1 MEFEKKIPEVMEIME
16 FGCQV
21 MDIMEFS
28 LKMDGGPS
36 VWSRRE
42 ALHCWARSIPPL
54 P

>member
-42 ALHCWARSIPPL
+42 ALHC
-54 P
+54 